1 MRFSIMLKLVLI
13 FVTVIIVP
21 VAVITFLSLWINIS
35 RLETDL
41 QVSSTRAL
49 NNAKSMLIEHIQR
62 AENIAELLSV
72 TGEIKENLADPSL
85 KFVPQSRLIQF
96 TLDDKQEMW
105 FTAIVEVFDSEKKLI
120 ARSVTRGA
128 DLTPFF
134 THSEDPIIN
143 ATLDNLEKQSD
154 YFVSRNWLSIKAA
167 MPIIA
172 SDTLKTLGTVIV
184 TFPFNIYLLQ
194 TIKERIQAEV
204 TLMLV
209 SAPEAGSPVMKDGD
223 SIVSTIRDEKGAQ
236 LASNLK
242 ASVFRDAVK
251 TDALMKEKIIRQ
263 QERIGSNY
271 YATAYSVLKNRD
283 NEVVGILMAAVD
295 SVAIER
301 SKKDTFRLIFVS
313 SLGIFIFA
321 VIVGYLTARSFT
333 RPIYKLA
340 TAIRSMAQGNLEE
353 RVSVRQ
359 NDEIGDLAKAFND
372 MTAELQE
379 KQSALRE
386 KQHALKKAEE
396 KYRSIFENAIEGIF
410 QTAPDGC
417 FISANPA
424 LARILGYAS
433 LDALFS
439 SEANLIRQ
447 HSLVT
452 SEDHGKFIY
461 ILDQNDVVMGFETQI
476 LQKDGTRR
484 WVSVSA
490 RSVSDPG
497 GNLMY
502 YEGSMNDITE
512 RKEKERA
519 EKDREIAEAANKKIM
534 DSIRYAK
541 MIQSSLLPNPENIRT
556 FLPESFFIWMPRD
569 IVGGDFIFTD
579 CFEDGMILG
588 VIDCTGHGVPGA
600 FMTIISGFGLRKI
613 IRDEGCRDPGQILSR
628 LSFLV
633 KTTLH
638 QDTDYAVSDD
648 GLDAAI
654 CFISFTDKTMIYAGA
669 RLPLIY
675 TRNDELMLIKG
686 DKSSLGYRKSD
697 FNVKFV
703 NHTLPFE
710 KGTAFYLYSDGY
722 VDQLGGEKGS
732 RFGTPRLKELLLAN
746 RHLPFEKQ
754 REICLLAF
762 NEWQNLGQNER
773 QDDVTLIGF
782 GA

>member
-13 FVTVIIVP
+13 FVAVIIVP
-21 VAVITFLSLWINIS
+21 VAVITSLSLWINIS

-41 QVSSTRAL
+41 QAGSTKAL
-49 NNAKSMLIEHIQR
+49 NNAKNMLTEHIQR
-62 AENIAELLSV
+62 AENIAQLLSV
-72 TGEIKENLADPSL
+72 TSEIKENLRGEETRAAE
-85 KFVPQSRLIQF
+85 IQQ

-105 FTAIVEVFDSEKKLI
+105 FTAIVEVFDNEKKFM
-120 ARSVTRGA
+120 ARSFTQGE

-134 THSEDPIIN
+134 THSEDPIIS

-154 YFVSRNWLSIKAA
+154 YFVSRNQLSIKAA
-167 MPIIA
+167 MPIIN
-172 SDTLKTLGTVIV
+172 SETLETLGTVIV
-184 TFPFNIYLLQ
+184 TFPFNAYLLK

-204 TLMLV
+204 TLMLISESV
-209 SAPEAGSPVMKDGD
+209 LEAGTPMMTD
-223 SIVSTIRDEKGAQ
+223 SGNIVSTIQDEKGAS
-236 LASNLK
+236 LASSLK
-242 ASVFRDAVK
+242 SSVFRDSVK
-251 TDALMKEKIIRQ
+251 TDLMKEKTVRQ
-263 QERIGSNY
+263 QEHIGPNY
-271 YATAYSVLKNRD
+271 YATTYSVLKNSD
-283 NEVVGILMAAVD
+283 KKAVGILMTAVD

-301 SKKDTFRLIFVS
+301 SKKDTLRLILMS
-313 SLGIFIFA
+313 SLAIFA
-321 VIVGYLTARSFT
+321 FAVFMAYLTARSFT

-340 TAIRSMAQGNLEE
+340 TAIRSMAEGNLEE

-359 NDEIGDLAKAFND
+359 NDEIGDLAKAFNH
-372 MTAELQE
+372 MTAQLLE
-379 KQSALRE
+379 KQRALRE
-386 KQHALKKAEE
+386 KQQALEKAEE
-396 KYRSIFENAIEGIF
+396 KYRGIFENAVEGIF
-410 QTAPDGC
+410 QTEPEGR

-424 LARILGYAS
+424 LAKILGYAS
-433 LDALFS
+433 LDTLFS
-439 SEANLIRQ
+439 SDANLIQQ
-447 HSLVT
+447 HSSVT
-452 SEDHGKFIY
+452 PEDREKFMT

-476 LQKDGTRR
+476 LQKDGTVR

-490 RSVSDPG
+490 RSVSGTD

-512 RKEKERA
+512 RKEKETA
-519 EKDREIAEAANKKIM
+519 EKEKEIAEAANKKIM

-541 MIQSSLLPNPENIRT
+541 MIQSSLLPNPENIRN

-579 CFEDGMILG
+579 CFEEGLILA

-600 FMTIISGFGLRKI
+600 FMTIISAFGLRKI
-613 IRDEGCRDPGQILSR
+613 IRDEGCRDPGQILGR

-654 CFISFTDKTMIYAGA
+654 CFISFAEKTITYSGA
-669 RLPLIY
+669 KLPLIY
-675 TRNDELMLIKG
+675 IRNDELTLVKG

-697 FNVKFV
+697 FNIKFV

-722 VDQLGGEKGS
+722 VDQLGGEKES
-732 RFGTPRLKELLLAN
+732 RFGTPRLKELLLKN

-754 REICLLAF
+754 KDLCLLAF
-762 NEWQNLGQNER
+762 NEWQNCGQNER
-773 QDDVTLIGF
+773 QDDVTLLGF
-782 GA
+782 SA